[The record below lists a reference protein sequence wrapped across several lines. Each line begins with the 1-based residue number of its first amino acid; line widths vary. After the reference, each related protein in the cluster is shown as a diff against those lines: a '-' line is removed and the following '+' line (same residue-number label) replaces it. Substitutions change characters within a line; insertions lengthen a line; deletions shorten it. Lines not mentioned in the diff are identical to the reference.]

1 MKTNDISRDKAATL
15 VAHGGTRPANIS
27 PARWAAIV
35 RHVTREILN
44 K

>member
-1 MKTNDISRDKAATL
+1 MNNSITREAAATI
-15 VAHGGTRPANIS
+15 VGYGGSRPANIS